1 MDIQAPYITQMERKG
16 YCDEY
21 DAYYGIN
28 RRKSDD
34 DSEECDNFDRDRSEW
49 DD

>member
-1 MDIQAPYITQMERKG
+1 MDIQAPYITELMRKG

-28 RRKSDD
+28 RCKSDD
-34 DSEECDNFDRDRSEW
+34 DDAEYYGPDTSEER
-49 DD
+49 